1 MTFFVHESSCID
13 DGVTIG
19 DGTKIWHF
27 SHVQEGAV
35 IGEDCTLGQNVYVGK
50 DVKIGRGCK
59 IQNNVSIYDGVT
71 LEDYVF
77 CGPSCVFTNDLTPR
91 SEFPKGFANHVK
103 TLVKRGA
110 SIGANATIVCGVTI
124 GEYAMIG
131 AGAVVTRDV
140 PAYTLVI
147 GTQQK
152 IYKPIDKYGYSP
164 ERRRIEFRDL
174 KAQYQAL
181 RPEIDA
187 AIQSV
192 LTDGHYISGSQV
204 ALLEKKLA
212 DYAGVKHCI
221 TCANGTDALV
231 AALMTLGIGPGDAVF
246 VPDFTFFASAE
257 APAFLGAAPVFT
269 DVNADTYNLDPN
281 SLEQAVEQVKRDGQ
295 LRPAAVIAV
304 DLFGQIADYDAIR
317 RIAEKYGMPVIEDA
331 AQAFGAECQGR
342 KACSFGDIS
351 TTSFFPAKPLGCY
364 GDGGAIFTD
373 NDKYAEVIRS
383 ICVHGKGSDKYHN
396 VRIGMNSRLDTIQA
410 AILLVKLKAFREFE
424 LESVQKAAGLYDK
437 LLPAGLKRPVI
448 PDGHLSSWAQYTIR
462 LDNEERRDRLAGYLR
477 QFDIPSM
484 VYYPVPLHMQPGFYG
499 KCQKTDTPVTEGV
512 CRQVLS
518 LPVGPYTSQ
527 ESVTYICKKMEEFM
541 ILENKD
547 GRTERDLSATRFDSV

>member
-19 DGTKIWHF
+19 GGTKIWHF

-50 DVKIGRGCK
+50 DVKIGCGCK

-152 IYKPIDKYGYSP
+152 IYKPIDKYGHSP
-164 ERRRIEFRDL
+164 ERRRIDFRDL

-187 AIQSV
+187 AVGRVLSEAHFIQ
-192 LTDGHYISGSQV
+192 GKQV
-204 ALLEKKLA
+204 SELEEQLA
-212 DYAGVKHCI
+212 DYVGVKHCI
-221 TCANGTDALV
+221 SCANGTDALTL
-231 AALMTLGIGPGDAVF
+231 ALMSYGIGAGDAVF
-246 VPDFTFFASAE
+246 VPDFTYIATAGCASI
-257 APAFLGAAPVFT
+257 LGATPVFVDIDPQT
-269 DVNADTYNLDPN
+269 FNIDADA
-281 SLEQAVEQVKRDGQ
+281 LERAVAQTLQETELTPK
-295 LRPAAVIAV
+295 AVIPV
-304 DLFGQIADYDAIR
+304 DLFGLPANH
-317 RIAEKYGMPVIEDA
+317 AEVGRVARKYHLLVVEDG
-331 AQAFGAECQGR
+331 AQGFGGTIGGKR
-342 KACSFGDIS
+342 ACSFGDIAA
-351 TTSFFPAKPLGCY
+351 TSFFPAKPLGCY
-364 GDGGAIFTD
+364 GDGGAIFTND
-373 NDKYAEVIRS
+373 GEIAAKLNSLKRQGASPADKYDNREVGI
-383 ICVHGKGSDKYHN
+383 
-396 VRIGMNSRLDTIQA
+396 NSRLDTIQA
-410 AILLVKLKAFREFE
+410 AILQVKLKAFIEHE
-424 LESVQKAAGLYDK
+424 LAAVNWVAEQYSEYLGGCNEII
-437 LLPAGLKRPVI
+437 LPAV
-448 PDGHLSSWAQYTIR
+448 PDTYGSAWAQYTIMLPDSKKR
-462 LDNEERRDRLAGYLR
+462 FEVQQTLKESG
-477 QFDIPSM
+477 IPSM
-484 VYYPVPLHMQPGFYG
+484 IYYPRGLHQQTVFSGSVSGSFPNAA
-499 KCQKTDTPVTEGV
+499 KAAEC
-512 CRQVLS
+512 VLS
-518 LPVGPYTSQ
+518 LPMHPYMENADVRFVA
-527 ESVTYICKKMEEFM
+527 ESVLRCF
-541 ILENKD
+541 
-547 GRTERDLSATRFDSV
+547 